1 MKKKLWRTVQ
11 IIFIIAAAIYLTYL
25 IDCITL
31 NSNVKRAFVLC
42 YFVIAAAVL
51 VHLKNKYLK
60 IRKKKMQS
68 RVVCGTL
75 AVLLLAFFQS
85 TIVPQNLKQI
95 FTIQGAGQNSA
106 SEDGEIWLTG
116 ITADNGVVNLAR
128 LQTLKNSGWVYDS
141 KNSAFVLYPGK
152 KEMGGAITFEV
163 AGKDIRLRLERN
175 SWSGIA
181 QVTDSAGKIN
191 RKDLYTSQ
199 KNAPP
204 CYLEYQAENRPINM
218 GKKILLNFGAL
229 LVLWWLLEAG
239 YALLR
244 KWLLKDG

>member
-1 MKKKLWRTVQ
+1 MKQKLWRTVQ

-31 NSNVKRAFVLC
+31 NSNVKRVFVFF
-42 YFVIAAAVL
+42 YFVIAAVVL
-51 VHLKNKYLK
+51 VHLKNKHLK
-60 IRKKKMQS
+60 IRKKMQS
-68 RVVCGTL
+68 RVVCGAL
-75 AVLLLAFFQS
+75 AVLLLALFQS

-116 ITADNGVVNLAR
+116 ITADNGMVNLAR
-128 LQTLKNSGWVYDS
+128 LQTLKNSGWIYDS
-141 KNSAFVLYPGK
+141 KNSALVLYPGK
-152 KEMGGAITFEV
+152 NRVVGTITFEV
-163 AGKDIRLRLERN
+163 AGKSVRLRLERN
-175 SWSGIA
+175 SWSGIV
-181 QVTDSAGKIN
+181 QVTGSAGETN
-191 RKDLYTSQ
+191 RTDLYTGQ
-199 KNAPP
+199 KNATP
-204 CYLEYQAENRPINM
+204 CYLEYQAENRPINV
-218 GKKILLNFGAL
+218 GKKILLNFGAF